1 LFNRLV
7 ATIVAGAVAIAATVP
22 PARAQSDQGGG
33 QFALIRDTEIETI
46 IRTFG
51 TPLWKAAGLEPSA
64 VRVILVNDRSLNA
77 FVAQGQN
84 LFIHTGLLLR
94 SENANQLM
102 GVMAHETGH
111 MAGGHLSRAP
121 EAYRN
126 AIFTSLLAV
135 ALGVAGAVAGGG
147 GAVGAAAATGGMS
160 IAQRQI
166 FAFTRSQE
174 QAADQ
179 AGVTFLDQICQSSR
193 GFLQFMEILSHK
205 EALSSVQQDPY
216 LRTHPLT
223 SERVEFLR
231 NHVAHSR
238 CSDAPTPPEF
248 ERLHRRLRAKLAA
261 FMDPPAQTLNAWSP
275 RDTSLD
281 ARYARTIA
289 LYRIPDLA
297 QAVPLVDG
305 LIRDFPKDPYFQ
317 ELRGQMLFEN
327 GRLAEALPSYREAVA
342 LKPDA
347 PLIRID
353 LAHLELETNDS
364 SLLADAEN
372 QLNIAARV
380 EPDQPDLWRELAVAY
395 GRNNQL
401 GMAAMALGE
410 EALLEGRRFDARDQA
425 RRALRLLPVGS
436 PGWLKA
442 QDVETQALRER
453 E

>member
-7 ATIVAGAVAIAATVP
+7 ATIVAGAVVIAATAP
-22 PARAQSDQGGG
+22 PARAQSGEQLS
-33 QFALIRDTEIETI
+33 LIRDTEVEAI

-51 TPLWKAAGLEPSA
+51 TPLWKAAGLEPSS
-64 VRVILVNDRSLNA
+64 VRVILVNDRALNA
-77 FVAQGQN
+77 FVAQGQT
-84 LFIHTGLLLR
+84 LFINTGTLIR
-94 SENANQLM
+94 SESANQLM

-147 GAVGAAAATGGMS
+147 GAIGAAAATGGMS

-179 AGVTFLDQICQSSR
+179 AGVTFLDQIGQSSR

-205 EALSSVQQDPY
+205 EVLSSIQQDPY

-223 SERVEFLR
+223 SERIEFLR
-231 NHVAHSR
+231 NHVAHSPY
-238 CSDAPTPPEF
+238 SNAPTPPEF
-248 ERLHRRLRAKLAA
+248 ERLHRRMRAKLAA
-261 FMDPPAQTLNAWSP
+261 FMDPPAHTLDAWSP
-275 RDTSLD
+275 RDPSLD
-281 ARYARTIA
+281 ARYARAIA

-297 QAVPLVDG
+297 AAVPLIDG
-305 LIRDFPKDPYFQ
+305 LIRDYPKDPYFH

-347 PLIRID
+347 ALIRID
-353 LAHLELETNDS
+353 LAHLELEMNDA
-364 SLLADAEN
+364 SLVADAGN
-372 QLNIAARV
+372 QLNLAERS
-380 EPDQPDLWRELAVAY
+380 EPDQPDLWRQLAVAY
-395 GRNNQL
+395 GRGNQL
-401 GMAAMALGE
+401 GMASMALSQQ
-410 EALLEGRRFDARDQA
+410 ALLEGRRFDARDQA

>member
-1 LFNRLV
+1 MFNRLV
-7 ATIVAGAVAIAATVP
+7 ATIVAGAVAIAATAP
-22 PARAQSDQGGG
+22 PARAQSGEQL
-33 QFALIRDTEIETI
+33 ALIRDTEVEAI

-51 TPLWKAAGLEPSA
+51 TPLWKAAGLEPSS

-77 FVAQGQN
+77 FVAQGQT
-84 LFIHTGLLLR
+84 LFINTGTLIR
-94 SENANQLM
+94 SESANQLM

-147 GAVGAAAATGGMS
+147 GSVGAAAATGGMS

-179 AGVTFLDQICQSSR
+179 AGVTFLDQIGQSSR

-205 EALSSVQQDPY
+205 EVLSSIQQDPY

-223 SERVEFLR
+223 SERIEFLR
-231 NHVAHSR
+231 NHVAHSPY
-238 CSDAPTPPEF
+238 SNAPTPPEF
-248 ERLHRRLRAKLAA
+248 ERLHRRMRAKLAA
-261 FMDPPAQTLNAWSP
+261 FMDPPAHTLDAWSP
-275 RDTSLD
+275 RDPSLD
-281 ARYARTIA
+281 ARYARAIA

-297 QAVPLVDG
+297 AAVPLIDG
-305 LIRDFPKDPYFQ
+305 LIRDFPKDPYFH

-347 PLIRID
+347 ALIRID
-353 LAHLELETNDS
+353 LAHLELEMNDNG
-364 SLLADAEN
+364 LVADAES
-372 QLNIAARV
+372 QLNIAART
-380 EPDQPDLWRELAVAY
+380 EPDQPDLWRQLAVAY
-395 GRNNQL
+395 GRSNQL

-410 EALLEGRRFDARDQA
+410 QALLEGRRFDARDQA
-425 RRALRLLPVGS
+425 RRALRVLPVGS